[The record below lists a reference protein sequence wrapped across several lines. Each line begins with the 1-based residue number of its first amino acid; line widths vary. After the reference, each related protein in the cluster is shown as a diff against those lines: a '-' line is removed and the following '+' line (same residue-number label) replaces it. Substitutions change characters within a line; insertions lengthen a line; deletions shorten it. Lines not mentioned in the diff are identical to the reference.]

1 MQIRKVYTPN
11 ILEMFELCISGQ
23 VFRIFFLSSFAQIMK
38 AFIGRFICG
47 LPPPPGAEI
56 SAGRCRFSRT
66 IRGPA
71 RDRRGVAVVVAPS
84 SLGPGDDGEEDDGD
98 IRGGRPEDDDD

>member
-1 MQIRKVYTPN
+1 
-11 ILEMFELCISGQ
+11 MFELCMSGQ

-47 LPPPPGAEI
+47 LPPPGAEI

-66 IRGPA
+66 MRGPPA
-71 RDRRGVAVVVAPS
+71 TDRRGVVVVVAPS

-98 IRGGRPEDDDD
+98 IRGGRPKDDDDWWW

>member
-1 MQIRKVYTPN
+1 VYKPN
-11 ILEMFELCISGQ
+11 ILEMFELCMSGQ
-23 VFRIFFLSSFAQIMK
+23 VFRIFFLSSLAQIMK

-47 LPPPPGAEI
+47 LPPPAPGAEI

-71 RDRRGVAVVVAPS
+71 TDRRGVAVVVAPS

-98 IRGGRPEDDDD
+98 IRGGRPKEDDD

>member
-1 MQIRKVYTPN
+1 
-11 ILEMFELCISGQ
+11 
-23 VFRIFFLSSFAQIMK
+23 MK

-47 LPPPPGAEI
+47 LPPPAPGAEI
-56 SAGRCRFSRT
+56 SAGRWRFSRT

-71 RDRRGVAVVVAPS
+71 RDRRGVVDVIVAPS

-98 IRGGRPEDDDD
+98 IRGGRPEDDDDWWW